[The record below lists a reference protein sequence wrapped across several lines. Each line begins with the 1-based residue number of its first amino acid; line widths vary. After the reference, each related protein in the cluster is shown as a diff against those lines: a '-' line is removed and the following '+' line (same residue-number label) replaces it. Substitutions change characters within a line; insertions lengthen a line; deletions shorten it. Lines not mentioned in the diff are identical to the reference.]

1 MSRTDR
7 NWIGGDELFA
17 FAYFENVRFHIDL
30 YGDARGC
37 TWSLLRTSGLR
48 ARLIFHLIG
57 GLRAYF
63 AAGLNIFYRG
73 EFNGSTFGT
82 MSWSPGLSAFSL
94 PGLSCS
100 RK

>member
-57 GLRAYF
+57 VLRAYF
-63 AAGLNIFYRG
+63 AAGLIIFYRG
-73 EFNGSTFGT
+73 ELKRFDVSYHEPVAWLECFQLTWLELF
-82 MSWSPGLSAFSL
+82 
-94 PGLSCS
+94 
-100 RK
+100 K